1 MKEEKINK
9 ANKLINEKSPY
20 LLQHAY
26 NPVNWFPWCEEAFEK
41 AKLES
46 KPIFLSI
53 GYSTCHWCHVM
64 AHESFEDTQTA
75 EILNKSFISIKVD
88 REERPDI
95 DSVYMSVCQ
104 IFTGSGGWP
113 MSIFMTADK
122 KPFLAG
128 TYFPI
133 NSGYGLMGF
142 KDLLNSIINLWGKE
156 RNKLIQSADK
166 IINNVNITNNVNI
179 MNNVHKQESVKNIT
193 DSEKLIK
200 KAVENL
206 LSSFDNVYGGFGN
219 APKFPTPHNLLF
231 LTLYAKQLKNNS
243 VYEVVDKTLM
253 QMRKGGIFDHIGYG
267 FSRYS
272 TDKYFLAPHFEKML
286 YDNALLI
293 IAYAAAYTE
302 WGKEVYLDTSEKTAE
317 YVLREMTSNEG
328 GFYCAQDAD
337 SEGIE
342 GKYYTFLLDEIKEV
356 LGNNKGNEFAKI
368 FDVTK
373 EGNFE
378 KTNILNLLKS
388 NDLSGEFDD
397 EIKKLY
403 EYRKKR
409 AELHLD
415 DKMLT
420 SWNSLMII
428 AMSVLYRVS
437 KKGEYLRAAE
447 NANDFI
453 TKNLCDNIKIYTSYR
468 NGKRSENG
476 FLDDYA
482 FYIASLIELYNST
495 LNNTYLERA
504 ENICME
510 TIRKFYDKEN
520 GGFFLC
526 EFGNRELFMNPKET
540 YDGAIPS
547 GNSVMAYNFIRLYQ
561 LTEKADYNE
570 LAKKQI
576 DFMSCNAQYYPS
588 GNSFFLF
595 ALLIYENPPKSIKI
609 ILKDKEKYILPQDK
623 LSILAN
629 VILLSESKKYPLLNN
644 KTTYYVCE
652 NYACL
657 PPTVE

>member
-1 MKEEKINK
+1 MTHTASEPNR
-9 ANKLINEKSPY
+9 LINETSPY
-20 LLQHAY
+20 LTQHAY
-26 NPVNWFPWCEEAFEK
+26 NPVDWFPWCEEAFEK
-41 AKLES
+41 ARLED

-64 AHESFEDTQTA
+64 AHESFEDIQTA
-75 EILNKSFISIKVD
+75 KILNENFISIKVD

-104 IFTGSGGWP
+104 AFTGSGGWP
-113 MSIFMTADK
+113 MSVFMTADK
-122 KPFLAG
+122 KPFFAG

-133 NSGYGLMGF
+133 NSGYGLVGF

-156 RNKLIQSADK
+156 RGKLIQSA
-166 IINNVNITNNVNI
+166 
-179 MNNVHKQESVKNIT
+179 
-193 DSEKLIK
+193 EKLINNMTNMQESTKNTTDSQSLMK
-200 KAVENL
+200 KAIEHYL
-206 LSSFDNVYGGFGN
+206 DSFDGVYGGFGK
-219 APKFPTPHNLLF
+219 APKFPAPHNLLF
-231 LTLYAKQLKNNS
+231 LTLYARLTNTSQI
-243 VYEVVDKTLM
+243 YEMVDKTLI

-272 TDKYFLAPHFEKML
+272 TDKCFLAPHFEKML

-293 IAYAAAYTE
+293 IAYAGAYNE
-302 WGKEVYLDTSEKTAE
+302 SQNKIYLDTCEKTAD
-317 YVLREMTSNEG
+317 YIIREMTSKEG

-342 GKYYTFLLDEIKEV
+342 GKYYTFSLDEIKDV
-356 LGNNKGNEFAKI
+356 LGNDRGDEFASI
-368 FDVTK
+368 YDITT

-378 KTNILNLLKS
+378 GTNILNLLKS
-388 NDLSGEFDD
+388 NDLSNQFNE

-409 AELHLD
+409 TKLHLD
-415 DKMLT
+415 DKILT

-428 AMSVLYRVS
+428 ALSVLYRVS
-437 KKGEYLRAAE
+437 REEKYIEVAIKAE
-447 NANDFI
+447 DFI
-453 TKNLCDNIKIYTSYR
+453 RKNLCDNMNIYTSFR
-468 NGKRSENG
+468 DGKHSENG

-482 FYIASLIELYNST
+482 FYTAALIELYNST
-495 LNNTYLERA
+495 LDRKYLERA
-504 ENICME
+504 ENICIE
-510 TIRKFYDKEN
+510 TVNKFYDNYHKN
-520 GGFFLC
+520 SNGFFLC
-526 EFGNRELFMNPKET
+526 ETENKELFMNPKET

-547 GNSVMAYNFIRLYQ
+547 GNSVMTYNFVRLYQ
-561 LTEKADYNE
+561 LTEKEEYNDY
-570 LAKKQI
+570 AKEQI
-576 DFMSCNAQYYPS
+576 DFMSSNSQIYPS

-609 ILKDKEKYILPQDK
+609 VLKDKEDFILPKDK

-629 VILLSESKKYPLLNN
+629 VTLLNESKEYPLLDN

-652 NYACL
+652 NHACL